1 MKTPT
6 LKGNKGLTL
15 IELTVVIVV
24 LLGLI
29 SVLFISARAWI
40 EGSNKA
46 KCIVNLSSIQKAA
59 VSYANL
65 NQVPPSTY
73 SSGITFANLTDNNM
87 VPASI
92 ACPTSG
98 TAYSLAPVDND
109 QDSVWVQCA
118 DPNFGGATLVDG
130 NGDPLP
136 AAEQPDGSHVLSL

>member
-1 MKTPT
+1 MKTPAI
-6 LKGNKGLTL
+6 KGNKGLTL

-46 KCIVNLSSIQKAA
+46 KCIVNLASIQKAA

-73 SSGITFANLTDNNM
+73 STAIAFTDLTGANM

-92 ACPTSG
+92 ACPTSS
-98 TAYSLAPVDND
+98 TAYVLSPVDND

-136 AAEQPDGSHVLSL
+136 ADQQPATPNHVL